1 MQTFEYDR
9 KQSKRIETNLSSDH
23 RESKAAGRLEKTQK
37 KEKESPLIEHSSA
50 PLVHYSGRWDGGV
63 SRHRQIGNLVVG
75 NRNRMA
81 GGRRGLIEVDRF
93 SLQISPYPTKS
104 ARRPRFSSISSP
116 FLRRTYKFFVVPPP
130 TPPRTNSKLISAT
143 GPPPLERGGS
153 APPGDLSS

>member
-81 GGRRGLIEVDRF
+81 GGRRGLIAFPSRF
-93 SLQISPYPTKS
+93 FPIPRNRRGGHDFHRSPL
-104 ARRPRFSSISSP
+104 
-116 FLRRTYKFFVVPPP
+116 LRRTYKFFVVPPP

>member
-104 ARRPRFSSISSP
+104 ARWPRFSSISSP
-116 FLRRTYKFFVVPPP
+116 TTDVQIFRL
-130 TPPRTNSKLISAT
+130 
-143 GPPPLERGGS
+143 PLSPVRIQS
-153 APPGDLSS
+153 